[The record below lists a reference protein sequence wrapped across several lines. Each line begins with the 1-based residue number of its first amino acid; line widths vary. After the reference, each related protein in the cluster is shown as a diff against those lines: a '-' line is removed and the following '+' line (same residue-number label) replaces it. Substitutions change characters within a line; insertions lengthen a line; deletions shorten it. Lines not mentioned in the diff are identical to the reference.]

1 MPGKLHPNTKVYAK
15 KHEISNFIYPFK
27 RDELNAQEGKGQMD
41 FAI

>member
-15 KHEISNFIYPFK
+15 KHEISNLIYPFK
-27 RDELNAQEGKGQMD
+27 RDELNAQKGKGQMD